1 MVLVGDIWNGIRA
14 KYPDATLRIVGKNM
28 PPALKKN
35 MMREGVVLLE
45 DVEDIRLEYQKADAL
60 LAPIRIG
67 GGTKFKILEA
77 MASGLPVI
85 TTKKG
90 IEGLHVENEKH
101 LMAVD
106 GLKDIVGAI
115 DNVLQRKTRESMVD
129 AARRKIEQEYS
140 WKTIADKLLSA
151 WQTAYERNR

>member
-1 MVLVGDIWNGIRA
+1 M
-14 KYPDATLRIVGKNM
+14 
-28 PPALKKN
+28 
-35 MMREGVVLLE
+35 
-45 DVEDIRLEYQKADAL
+45 
-60 LAPIRIG
+60 
-67 GGTKFKILEA
+67 
-77 MASGLPVI
+77 
-85 TTKKG
+85 
-90 IEGLHVENEKH
+90 ENEKH